1 MLCRSPQ
8 GDCLTPSHH
17 SLGASDEKTPQAPDI
32 LGCPTRLLHLA
43 KESSTLKQDRDILYL
58 PNPQSER
65 LLHARLQAG
74 EDAAFRECYE
84 QLAPRLMRVLQRIVR
99 DVPLAEEL
107 LQETFI
113 AAFRNIHQF
122 RGETTLGGWL
132 TRIATNRAY
141 NALRNQAR
149 WRELA
154 AIPEDEP
161 ALPSE
166 PRFEDR
172 QLARKV
178 LAILDEMAPAK
189 KLALL
194 LQAEGYSVAEIA
206 GIAQEPLGTILARL
220 SRARAEL
227 STRMAV
233 AGLVRNEQPAPQARR
248 RLESCAD
255 S

>member
-1 MLCRSPQ
+1 L
-8 GDCLTPSHH
+8 
-17 SLGASDEKTPQAPDI
+17 ADEEQ
-32 LGCPTRLLHLA
+32 
-43 KESSTLKQDRDILYL
+43 SMKQDHDILYL
-58 PNPQSER
+58 PNAQNER
-65 LLHARLQAG
+65 TLHARLRAG

-84 QLAPRLMRVLQRIVR
+84 RFAPRLMRILRRIVR
-99 DVPLAEEL
+99 EPAIAEEL

-122 RGETTLGGWL
+122 RGETTLSGWL
-132 TRIATNRAY
+132 ARIATNRAY
-141 NALRNQAR
+141 NTVRDQAR
-149 WRELA
+149 WRDLE
-154 AIPEDEP
+154 AISEEEP

-206 GIAQEPLGTILARL
+206 GIAREPLGTILARL

-227 STRMAV
+227 SMRMTA
-233 AGLVRNEQPAPQARR
+233 AGIHRNEQPAPLPRR

-255 S
+255 